1 MKNTVLL
8 FSLVLFT
15 LIGQQSY
22 AVNSMI
28 LDVAKSTPELIL
40 ENLNSEEIFNMNRK
54 EIEQVIGKRLKWKD
68 RGGLM
73 LAKYKINRAF
83 KKGFDVNQVDQ
94 MMGAGDFNFSIVGFL
109 LGFFLSLLGILL
121 AWIFF
126 GNSGLK
132 SSVFGALF
140 NALLIWLAVR

>member
-1 MKNTVLL
+1 MKKSIFL

-28 LDVAKSTPELIL
+28 MEVSKSTPELIL
-40 ENLNSEEIFNMNRK
+40 ENLNAEEILNMNRK
-54 EIEQVIGKRLKWKD
+54 EIEQVIGKRIKLKD

-83 KKGFDVNQVDQ
+83 KKGFDVNQIDQ
-94 MMGAGDFNFSIVGFL
+94 MMGAGDFDFSIIGFL

-126 GNSGLK
+126 GTSGLK

-140 NALLIWLAVR
+140 NALLIWLAFR